1 MKNMT
6 VKTDKR
12 VTYQKV
18 AEISK
23 TPGRN
28 VILEKKV
35 AQYRL
40 FRTEVYTNGITV
52 VQLAFNILK

>member
-1 MKNMT
+1 MSIYFDKKNTMKNMT

-28 VILEKKV
+28 VILETKV
-35 AQYRL
+35 A
-40 FRTEVYTNGITV
+40 
-52 VQLAFNILK
+52 